1 MQAISLRIRLFL
13 LTGLILFSSFG
24 YGQDEKPNYLGQ
36 INTITTAVPFLII
49 APDAR
54 AGGMGDVG
62 VSSSPDGASMH
73 WNSAKF
79 AFIENDMGFSVSYSP
94 WLRALVSD
102 INLAYIGGYKRIDD
116 KQTIGFS
123 MLYFSLG
130 DITFT
135 DIQGEVIGNYKP
147 NEFSI
152 DVAYARKLGPVWS
165 GAVAARYIHSN
176 LTQGQYVAG
185 AATHAGNTAAAD
197 VAFYY
202 RKPINMKGMAGARIN
217 AGFIISNIGAK
228 ISYSDDNTEKDFI
241 PTNLRFGPSLDLDF
255 DEFNSISF
263 MIDINKLLVPTPP
276 IYDKDTAT
284 GIDYI
289 VAGYDNNVGVV
300 KGMYQSFYDA
310 PGGFEEELREYSFGV
325 AVEYW
330 YDKQFSVRTGYF
342 YENKYKGNRQF
353 FTLGAG
359 LRYNVFGLDFS
370 YLIPT
375 DQKNPLEN
383 TLRFTLSFAFD
394 KADKTSEPPVE

>member
-1 MQAISLRIRLFL
+1 MQAITLRIRLFL
-13 LTGLILFSSFG
+13 LLGLILFGSLG
-24 YGQDEKPNYLGQ
+24 YGQDKPNYLGQ

-62 VSSSPDGASMH
+62 VSSSPDGSSMH

-79 AFIENDMGFSVSYSP
+79 AFIEDDMGFSVSYSP

-102 INLAYIGGYKRIDD
+102 INLAGVSGYKRIDD

-123 MLYFSLG
+123 LLYFSLG

-147 NEFSI
+147 NEFSM

-185 AATHAGNTAAAD
+185 AATHAGNSVAAD

-202 RKPINMKGMAGARIN
+202 TKPINIKGLAGAKIN
-217 AGFIISNIGAK
+217 AGLIVSNIGAK

-241 PTNLRFGPSLDLDF
+241 PTNLRFGPSLDIDF
-255 DEFNSISF
+255 DEFNSMSF

-276 IYDKDTAT
+276 IYDTVN
-284 GIDYI
+284 GNLGI
-289 VAGYDNNVGVV
+289 VAGYDNNVGVI

-310 PGGFEEELREYSFGV
+310 PAGFEEEIREYSFGV
-325 AVEYW
+325 GVEYW
-330 YDKQFSVRTGYF
+330 YDKQFSVRAGYF
-342 YENKYKGNRQF
+342 YENKYKGNRKF

-383 TLRFTLSFAFD
+383 TLRFTLSFTFD
-394 KADKTSEPPVE
+394 KTGKTSELPEE